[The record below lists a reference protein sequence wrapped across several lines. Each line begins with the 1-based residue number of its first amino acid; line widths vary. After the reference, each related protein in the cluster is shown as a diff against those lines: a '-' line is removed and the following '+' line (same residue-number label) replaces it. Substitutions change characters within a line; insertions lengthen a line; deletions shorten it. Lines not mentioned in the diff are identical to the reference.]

1 MLFLSFLYDL
11 WYNLRPARKIT
22 CQWALLRK
30 KGCCLW
36 RQQPLLNY
44 YQMGL
49 KSVKS
54 LDVSRILRI
63 GNDFLSMKDA
73 CVLVNDL
80 VLDNCILSNRDF
92 GAGSLTPQI
101 PERRI
106 APVFLCQF

>member
-1 MLFLSFLYDL
+1 M
-11 WYNLRPARKIT
+11 
-22 CQWALLRK
+22 
-30 KGCCLW
+30 
-36 RQQPLLNY
+36 LNY

-92 GAGSLTPQI
+92 GADDAVLDYC
-101 PERRI
+101 
-106 APVFLCQF
+106 AFLDNDTAADDAVLNCAGDK